1 MANSR
6 TEKIFAKEVRNYFL
20 FNKYST
26 AISVNFVKLIQK
38 YKQTDSYRQR
48 GRYWSCNL
56 KNAKKNDLGHLYVSS
71 CSLNLSYWVLRWR
84 NIH

>member
-1 MANSR
+1 MKWQIPELRKFLQKKSG
-6 TEKIFAKEVRNYFL
+6 IIFL

-56 KNAKKNDLGHLYVSS
+56 KNARKK
-71 CSLNLSYWVLRWR
+71 
-84 NIH
+84 

>member
-48 GRYWSCNL
+48 GRVVTS
-56 KNAKKNDLGHLYVSS
+56 KMRKKMI
-71 CSLNLSYWVLRWR
+71 WVTYM
-84 NIH
+84 